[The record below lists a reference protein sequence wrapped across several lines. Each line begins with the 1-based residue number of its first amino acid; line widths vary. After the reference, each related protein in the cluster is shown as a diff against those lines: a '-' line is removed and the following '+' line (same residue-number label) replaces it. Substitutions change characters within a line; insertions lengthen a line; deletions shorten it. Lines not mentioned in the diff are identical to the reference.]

1 MLFAFIDEQKE
12 RFSVRTLCLVLEVSP
27 SGYYARLKRP
37 ASKRSEEDVEITE
50 EISEVF
56 KTHRRRYGAPRIH
69 RELRGRGRRVGRK
82 RVARLMHSK
91 GLRAAQPRRFV
102 HTTDSRHPHPI
113 APNHLGRDFGA
124 TAPNQK
130 WAGDITYIPTRE
142 GWLYLAVFLD
152 LFCRAV
158 IGLSMSEHPDS
169 ELTCSALRMALASR
183 NPEGPLLVH
192 SDRGSQY
199 AAGAFRQLLA
209 DWNITP
215 SMSGKG
221 DCYDNAVSE
230 SFFATLKKEL
240 VNRTIFAT
248 REEAR
253 SAIFEYIVCYYNRM
267 RMHSRLGYNTPEAF
281 EAEWHATTSTSVE
294 A

>member
-1 MLFAFIDEQKE
+1 MLFAFIDEHKR
-12 RFSVRTLCLVLEVSP
+12 RFPVRTLCRVLAVSP

-37 ASKRSEEDVEITE
+37 ASKRSVEDVQITE

-56 KTHRRRYGAPRIH
+56 KAHQHRYGAPRIH
-69 RELRGRGRRVGRK
+69 RELRGRGRTVGRK
-82 RVARLMHSK
+82 RVARLMRSK

-113 APNHLGRDFGA
+113 APNYLARDFEA
-124 TAPNQK
+124 TAPNRK
-130 WAGDITYIPTRE
+130 WTGDITYIWTRE

-152 LFCRAV
+152 LFSRGV
-158 IGLSMSEHPDS
+158 IGLSMREHPDG

-183 NPEGPLLVH
+183 NPDGPLLVH

-199 AAGAFRQLLA
+199 AAGAFRQLLT

-240 VNRTIFAT
+240 VHRTTFST
-248 REEAR
+248 RQEAR
-253 SAIFEYIVCYYNRM
+253 SAIFEYIVCYYNRR
-267 RMHSRLGYNTPEAF
+267 RMHSLLGYNTPEAF
-281 EAEWHATTSTSVE
+281 EAQWHATTSTSLE